1 MLISRPWLQNFFD
14 VTLPDA
20 QAMADALTLHA
31 FEIESV
37 KGEILDVNVTA
48 NRGHDCLSHR
58 GIAKELSAIL
68 NISFSKDPLAKKG
81 TSELQKADNLAVSI
95 ENPIL
100 CSRYIAAYIGGIKV
114 GPSPDWLRTD
124 LESVGQKSINNIV
137 DAANFVMLN
146 IGQPMHAFD
155 ASKLTAKDG
164 RFHIGI
170 RNAKTNEKIETLDGK
185 TYSLADSNLAVVD
198 RNSNTI
204 LAIAGVKGGKS
215 AEVDESTTDVILE
228 SANFD
233 GIAVRKA
240 SQALKLR
247 TDASLRFEQIL
258 SPMLAEFGMRDCIKL
273 ILKIAGGEYK
283 ESMDEYPRRQKEITI
298 SITASE
304 VNRTLG
310 TELKEQ
316 EIFATFTRLGF
327 PFELNNE
334 TFAVTPPFE
343 RLDLNIPADLTE
355 EIGRISGY
363 QKIAEMALPTFPKA
377 VDTNK
382 NFYTAEHVR
391 EQLISVG
398 YSEVYTSI
406 FSDKGE
412 RAVINKVGGE
422 RPYLR
427 ASLLDGL
434 TEAVEKNARNKDIL
448 GVREVKLFEI
458 GSIWDAGKEQVVVGI
473 AGENEE
479 PSELPLQKYANELP
493 TPASYENYPISKTER
508 YRPFARFPFIV
519 RDIAL
524 WVPDLSKSEA
534 IGDKSQSFRVPATSE
549 EREVEK
555 VIKDNAGDLL
565 VRTELFDRFEK
576 GPKVSFAFRLVFQSS
591 ERTLTDK
598 EANAAMENIYKAVRD
613 RGWEVR

>member
-1 MLISRPWLQNFFD
+1 MLISRLWLQKFFD
-14 VTLPDA
+14 KPLPDA
-20 QAMADALTLHA
+20 QALADALTLHA

-37 KGEILDVNVTA
+37 KAEILDVKVTA

-68 NISFSKDPLAKKG
+68 NITLAKDPLLKK
-81 TSELQKADNLAVSI
+81 EAAAFKKAQNLNVSI

-100 CSRYIAAYIGGIKV
+100 CSRYIAVRITGVKV
-114 GPSPDWLRTD
+114 GQSPDWLRIH
-124 LESVGQKSINNIV
+124 LESVGQKSINNVV

-146 IGQPMHAFD
+146 IGQPMHVFD

-164 RFHIGI
+164 RLHIGI
-170 RNAKTNEKIETLDGK
+170 RNAKANEKIETLDGK
-185 TYSLADSNLAVVD
+185 TYSLTDSNLTIVD
-198 RNSNTI
+198 RNSNAI
-204 LAIAGVKGGKS
+204 LAIAGIKGGKS
-215 AEVDESTTDVILE
+215 AEVGETTTDVILE

-247 TDASLRFEQIL
+247 TDASIRFEQIL
-258 SPMLAEFGMRDCIKL
+258 SPVLAEFGMHDCVEL
-273 ILKIAGGEYK
+273 ILKIAGGEA
-283 ESMDEYPRRQKEITI
+283 EGFVDEYSEKQKDRAV
-298 SITASE
+298 SITTSE

-310 TELKEQ
+310 TEFKERG
-316 EIFATFTRLGF
+316 IADTFTRLGF
-327 PFELNNE
+327 PFELNNG

-448 GVREVKLFEI
+448 GVQEVKLFEI
-458 GSIWDAGKEQVVVGI
+458 GSIWDAGKEEIVVGI
-473 AGENEE
+473 AGEHEE
-479 PSELPLQKYANELP
+479 PSELPLSKYSLELSEP
-493 TPASYENYPISKTER
+493 KSYEDYPISKTES
-508 YRPFARFPFIV
+508 YRSFARFPFIV

-524 WVPDLSKSEA
+524 WVPVITEA
-534 IGDKSQSFRVPATSE
+534 NQ
-549 EREVEK
+549 VEK
-555 VIKDNAGDLL
+555 VIKDNAGGLIIRL
-565 VRTELFDRFEK
+565 ELFDRFEK
-576 GPKVSFAFRLVFQSS
+576 GSKVSFAFRLVFQSA
-591 ERTLTDK
+591 ERTLTDD
-598 EANAAMENIYKAVRD
+598 EANTIMENIYAAAKKK
-613 RGWEVR
+613 GWEVR